1 MTHAKLQE
9 AILAAGYEPLIIVG
23 FGTRAGGQFSLKVG
37 ANPAVR
43 NVSDETWQMITETI
57 NRALNNLREKPLD
70 DLDIV
75 SGT

>member
-1 MTHAKLQE
+1 MHAKLQE

-23 FGTRAGGQFSLKVG
+23 FGERNGKFSLKVG

-43 NVSDETWQMITETI
+43 TISEETWQIMRETI
-57 NRALNNLREKPLD
+57 DRALDNLRDSPLD

-75 SGT
+75 R